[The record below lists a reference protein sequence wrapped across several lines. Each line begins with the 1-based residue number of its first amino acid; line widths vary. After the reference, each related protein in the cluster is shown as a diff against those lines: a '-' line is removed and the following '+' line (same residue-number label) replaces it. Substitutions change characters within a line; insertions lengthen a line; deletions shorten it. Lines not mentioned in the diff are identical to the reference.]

1 MSELVKEAIVSDQ
14 HGQELLGYYKQGND
28 VVRAALDVF
37 DLDQNMMELVDTL
50 QRLIVLKAHGPLTA
64 GQE

>member
-1 MSELVKEAIVSDQ
+1 VKEAIVSDQ